1 MNKSGMTR
9 GGLAKRTGCN
19 AETIRY
25 YEKIGLMP
33 EPLRSA
39 SGYRQYDETHEQ
51 RLRFVM
57 RGRELGFAIEDL
69 KSLLNLVDRKAVSC
83 GEVEKLAKVHI
94 RSVRQKIDDLKRMEG
109 VLSDTVRSC
118 SGKDVPDCPLIDSL
132 FGARR

>member
-1 MNKSGMTR
+1 MGMTR
-9 GGLAKRTGCN
+9 GELAKRTGCN

-25 YEKIGLMP
+25 YEKIGLLP

-69 KSLLNLVDRKAVSC
+69 KSLLNLVDRNAVSC
-83 GEVEKLAKVHI
+83 GEVEKLAKVHLQ
-94 RSVRQKIDDLKRMEG
+94 SVREKIDDLKRMER
-109 VLSDTVRSC
+109 VLGETVRAC
-118 SGKDVPDCPLIDSL
+118 SGKDVPECPLIDTL
-132 FGARR
+132 FGLRQ

>member
-1 MNKSGMTR
+1 MKR
-9 GGLAKRTGCN
+9 GQLAKRTGCN

-25 YEKIGLMP
+25 YEKIDLMP

-69 KSLLNLVDRKAVSC
+69 KSLLSLVDRNAVSC
-83 GEVEKLAKVHI
+83 GEVEKLAKVHL
-94 RSVRQKIDDLKRMEG
+94 RSVREKIDDLKQMES

-118 SGKDVPDCPLIDSL
+118 SGKDVPECALIDTL
-132 FGARR
+132 FGVRR